1 MWLKKGGK
9 MKKLTLIL
17 LVLVFGLFSIQWAQD
32 IQFPRPSPKAKV
44 FQTIGLT
51 DVEIVYSRPGVKD
64 RVIWGGLVPYDE
76 IWRTGAN
83 EATTIEF
90 SGDVMIEGHNL
101 AAGKYGLFTI
111 PGKDEWTFIFS
122 KQANLWGTGGY
133 KQEED
138 ALRVKVKPME
148 APFCERMHFMF
159 GDVKDDFA
167 KVILHWEKLMVGFT
181 ITIDTK
187 AMILK
192 SIENAM
198 GRFWVT
204 PYRAANYAFEN
215 EMLDKAKEWINTST
229 AHKEIYWNMLLKA
242 KIYKQLAK
250 TKKETQEAVKIL
262 EKALLLGK
270 ELPEQQQQYVEEAK
284 KLMEEWSGKK

>member
-1 MWLKKGGK
+1 

-17 LVLVFGLFSIQWAQD
+17 LVLVIVFVSSQWAQD
-32 IQFPRPSPKAKV
+32 LQFPRPSPKAKV

-51 DVEIVYSRPGVKD
+51 DVEIVYHRPGVKG
-64 RVIWGGLVPYDE
+64 RVIWGELVPYDE

-90 SGDVMIEGHNL
+90 SNDVMIEGNKL

-138 ALRVKVKPME
+138 ALRVKVKP
-148 APFCERMHFMF
+148 ASGPFCERMHFKF
-159 GDVKDDFA
+159 DDVKDGSG

-181 ITIDTK
+181 TMVDTK
-187 AMILK
+187 GTVLK
-192 SIENAM
+192 NIKKTM

-204 PYRAANYAFEN
+204 PYRAANYAFGN
-215 EMLDKAKEWINTST
+215 EMLDKAKEWVNTST
-229 AHKEIYWNMLLKA
+229 ALKEIYWNMLLKA

-250 TKKETQEAVKIL
+250 TKKETREAVKIL
-262 EKALLLGK
+262 EKAILLGK
-270 ELPEQQQQYVEEAK
+270 QLTKQQQQYVEEAK
-284 KLMEEWSGKK
+284 KLLAEWTGKK

>member
-1 MWLKKGGK
+1 
-9 MKKLTLIL
+9 MKKLTLLL
-17 LVLVFGLFSIQWAQD
+17 LVLVLGLFSTQWAQD
-32 IQFPRPSPKAKV
+32 IQFPQPSPRAKV

-51 DVEIVYSRPGVKD
+51 DVEIVYSSPGVKD
-64 RVIWGGLVPYDE
+64 RVIWGKLVPLDK

-90 SGDVMIEGHNL
+90 SNDVMIEGNKL

-138 ALRVKVKPME
+138 ALRVKVKPAS
-148 APFCERMHFMF
+148 APSCERMTFKF
-159 GDVKDDFA
+159 ADVTDDSG
-167 KVILHWEKLMVGFT
+167 KVILHWEKLMVGFS
-181 ITIDTK
+181 ITVETK
-187 AMILK
+187 AAVLK

-198 GRFWVT
+198 DRFWVT
-204 PYRAANYAFEN
+204 PFRAANYAFAN
-215 EMLDKAKEWINTST
+215 EEFDKAKEWINTST
-229 AHKEIYWNMLLKA
+229 ALKEIYWNMLLKA
-242 KIYKQLAK
+242 RIYKKLAK
-250 TKKETQEAVKIL
+250 TKKENQEAVKIL

-270 ELPEQQQQYVEEAK
+270 QLPEQQQQYVEEAK
-284 KLMEEWSGKK
+284 NLMAEWTGKK

>member
-1 MWLKKGGK
+1 

-17 LVLVFGLFSIQWAQD
+17 LVLALGLFSIQWAQD

-51 DVEIVYSRPGVKD
+51 DVEIVYSSPGVKD
-64 RVIWGGLVPYDE
+64 RVIWGELVPYDE

-90 SGDVMIEGHNL
+90 SGDVMIEGNKL
-101 AAGKYGLFTI
+101 AAGKYGLYTI
-111 PGKDEWTFIFS
+111 PGKDQWTFIFS
-122 KQANLWGTGGY
+122 KQTNLWGTGGY

-159 GDVKDDFA
+159 RDVKDDSA
-167 KVILHWEKLMVGFT
+167 KVMLHWEKLMVGFM

-187 AMILK
+187 GAVLK

-215 EMLDKAKEWINTST
+215 EMFDKAKEWIDTST
-229 AHKEIYWNMLLKA
+229 AQKEIYWNMLLKA

-262 EKALLLGK
+262 EKTLLLGK
-270 ELPEQQQQYVEEAK
+270 QLPEQQQQYVEEAK

>member
-17 LVLVFGLFSIQWAQD
+17 LVLALGLFSIQWAQD

-51 DVEIVYSRPGVKD
+51 DVEIVYSSPGVKD
-64 RVIWGGLVPYDE
+64 RVIWGELVPYDE

-90 SGDVMIEGHNL
+90 SGDVMIEGNKL
-101 AAGKYGLFTI
+101 AAGKYGLYTI
-111 PGKDEWTFIFS
+111 PGKDQWTFIFS
-122 KQANLWGTGGY
+122 KQTNLWGTGGY

-159 GDVKDDFA
+159 RDVKDDSA
-167 KVILHWEKLMVGFT
+167 KVMLHWEKLMVGFM

-187 AMILK
+187 GAVLK

-215 EMLDKAKEWINTST
+215 EMFDKAKEWIDTST
-229 AHKEIYWNMLLKA
+229 AQKEIYWNMLLKA

-262 EKALLLGK
+262 EKTLLLGK
-270 ELPEQQQQYVEEAK
+270 QLPEQQQQYVEEAK

>member
-1 MWLKKGGK
+1 
-9 MKKLTLIL
+9 MKKLTLIFL
-17 LVLVFGLFSIQWAQD
+17 ILALGLFSIQWAQD
-32 IQFPRPSPKAKV
+32 VQFPRPSPKAKV

-51 DVEIVYSRPGVKD
+51 DVEIIYSRPGVKD
-64 RVIWGGLVPYDE
+64 RVIWGELVPYDK

-90 SGDVMIEGHNL
+90 SNDVMIEGNKL
-101 AAGKYGLFTI
+101 AAGKYALFTI
-111 PGKDEWTFIFS
+111 PGKSEWTFIFS

-148 APFCERMHFMF
+148 APFCERMHFKF
-159 GDVKDDFA
+159 ADVKDDSA
-167 KVILHWEKLMVGFT
+167 KVILHWEKLMVGFG
-181 ITIDTK
+181 ITIETK
-187 AMILK
+187 AAVLK

-204 PYRAANYAFEN
+204 PFRAANYAFEN
-215 EMLDKAKEWINTST
+215 EMLDKAKEWINSST
-229 AHKEIYWNMLLKA
+229 ALKEIYWNMLLKA
-242 KIYKQLAK
+242 KIYKKLAK
-250 TKKETQEAVKIL
+250 TKQETKDAVKIL

-270 ELPEQQQQYVEEAK
+270 QLPKEQQQYVEEAK
-284 KLMEEWSGKK
+284 KLLTEWTGKK

>member
-1 MWLKKGGK
+1 

-17 LVLVFGLFSIQWAQD
+17 LILVLGLFSIQWAQD

-51 DVEIVYSRPGVKD
+51 DVEIVYHRPGVKG
-64 RVIWGGLVPYDE
+64 RVIWGELVPYDK

-90 SGDVMIEGHNL
+90 SNGVMIEGNKL
-101 AAGKYGLFTI
+101 AAGTYGLFTI
-111 PGKDEWTFIFS
+111 PGKSEWTFIFS

-138 ALRVKVKPME
+138 ALRVKVKPAS

-159 GDVKDDFA
+159 ADVKDDSA

-187 AMILK
+187 GTVLK
-192 SIENAM
+192 NIENAM

-204 PYRAANYAFEN
+204 PHRAAGYAFEN
-215 EMLDKAKEWINTST
+215 EMFDKAKEWINTST
-229 AHKEIYWNMLLKA
+229 ALKEIYWNMLLKA
-242 KIYKQLAK
+242 KIYKKLAK
-250 TKKETQEAVKIL
+250 TKQETKEAVKIL

-270 ELPEQQQQYVEEAK
+270 QLPERQQQYVEEAK
-284 KLMEEWSGKK
+284 KLLAEWTGKK